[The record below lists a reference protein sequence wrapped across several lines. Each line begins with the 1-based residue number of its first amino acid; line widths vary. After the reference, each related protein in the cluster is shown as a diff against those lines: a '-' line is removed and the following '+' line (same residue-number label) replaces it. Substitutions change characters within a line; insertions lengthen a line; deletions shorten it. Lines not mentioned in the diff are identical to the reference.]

1 MRIQHNT
8 SYEIST
14 SKNIWDYDLTL
25 TYYFHIII
33 HGKRESI
40 TLSLHRNGVLK
51 GLKRLTRVQCSWLCI
66 FPSTIFGNPRCRIN
80 NKLARV
86 SRFFV
91 HFFAVTARLHYMKLP
106 NNLTFSGR
114 QKHTT
119 TTFCLFFWTLI
130 QSLEFNSRKICWH
143 STKRTRWNMRDTSI
157 GHFPRI
163 GHFPDPKT
171 LTFKMKPSAQPF
183 LVEMSFICMR
193 MKNHF
198 HIKGWAP
205 SLVLKQRPR
214 GTQKWPIHFFSVVF
228 VAVKF
233 DWSDRSFLPVLKN
246 GTLKMNIHEHRT
258 KQIYATRL
266 SLSLS
271 LIILFTNV
279 QNKNIYTYIKVQ

>member
-25 TYYFHIII
+25 TYYFHINI

-66 FPSTIFGNPRCRIN
+66 FPSTIFGNRRCRIN

-86 SRFFV
+86 SCFFV
-91 HFFAVTARLHYMKLP
+91 HFFAVTARLHCMKLP
-106 NNLTFSGR
+106 NLTFSGR

-119 TTFCLFFWTLI
+119 TTFCFFSWTSI
-130 QSLEFNSRKICWH
+130 QSLKFNSRKI
-143 STKRTRWNMRDTSI
+143 I

-183 LVEMSFICMR
+183 LWKWVLFAWEWKIISISKAEHLASFW
-193 MKNHF
+193 N
-198 HIKGWAP
+198 
-205 SLVLKQRPR
+205 R
-214 GTQKWPIHFFSVVF
+214 GPGEL
-228 VAVKF
+228 
-233 DWSDRSFLPVLKN
+233 RN
-246 GTLKMNIHEHRT
+246 G
-258 KQIYATRL
+258 
-266 SLSLS
+266 
-271 LIILFTNV
+271 LFTFLV
-279 QNKNIYTYIKVQ
+279 SFS